1 MSAVFYPLCLKLKEK
16 PCLVVGGGKVAER
29 KTLSLLES
37 GARVTVVSPRL
48 TPLLSRLAGEGK
60 VAYRN
65 KEYSSEDLKG
75 AFLVVAATGDP
86 LVNQGVAKEAEEQG
100 LLVSVVDNPEGGNFI
115 FPAVVRREDLILSV
129 STGGK
134 SPFLARRLRQELEA
148 RYGPE
153 YGALLS
159 LWGELRPKINA
170 WFPDPGQRQEIFA
183 RLADSDLLELIRRG
197 REEQVKE
204 RINQCISLWEV

>member
-1 MSAVFYPLCLKLKEK
+1 M
-16 PCLVVGGGKVAER
+16 VGGGKVAER
-29 KTLSLLES
+29 KALSLLES

-48 TPLLSRLAGEGK
+48 TSLLSQLAGEGK
-60 VAYRN
+60 VAYRD

-100 LLVSVVDNPEGGNFI
+100 LLVNVVDNPEGGNFI
-115 FPAVVRREDLILSV
+115 FPAVVRRKDLILSV

-183 RLADSDLLELIRRG
+183 RLADADLLELIRRG
-197 REEQVKE
+197 EEEQVKE